1 MFCFDCLLHNFICFY
16 FFIASEMTRPVNSL
30 WTIYAKYSRIVFS
43 INYDQIIKIPHKS
56 LFMQTLINSKK
67 NLTYFSEPSLLH
79 IILSDLCKLQLRI
92 THLSTYQKLCYR
104 KSSKL
109 HNNTHLFTVN
119 NKITF
124 DRTEHNNC
132 CSIWCLPNMIASI
145 FNKQSCK
152 QVSFRCSSNNLFS
165 VIYLIVMSGIFWIL
179 LTAAFL

>member
-1 MFCFDCLLHNFICFY
+1 
-16 FFIASEMTRPVNSL
+16 MTRPVNSL

-43 INYDQIIKIPHKS
+43 INYDQTIKIPHKS

-67 NLTYFSEPSLLH
+67 NLTYFSEPSLLY

-119 NKITF
+119 NKMTI